1 MPIPQ
6 PSPVGSSRGTR
17 ATAWH
22 RTGAD
27 RVRDEL
33 RDARD
38 RFIASDP
45 GWSRLRLGI
54 RALVAVA
61 TTVLLMAGLAT
72 LLGQPAVLVMLLGA
86 VVAMLMST
94 GIRESRRRT
103 IAQTALAA
111 PVVAVIGVALGV
123 LTAEQRVLGLLTFV
137 VVSFVAVWVRRFGPR
152 WFTLG
157 FLMWQGFFFALF
169 LQPPLSS
176 LPFLLGAVV
185 VSCLWVA
192 LLLLTVL
199 YDDPEQKLRRIV
211 STLRARAR
219 SAISAA
225 VEVLDDPG
233 DKKKIRAMHRN
244 LLQLRE
250 VALLLDGQLADARA
264 IPDGISPTRMRRW
277 TVDVEIGMDEVCGAT
292 LSIAGQRS
300 ALKPQTLQAVKGVL
314 ETLGWEE
321 HRTALKAVNRLE
333 GVDHCHVPAVQRLA
347 SGATFLLDTIN
358 RWDAGQLGDGRGAP
372 VRPGVDRDPDDS
384 VGSGT
389 GPDARDKQET
399 DPLDE
404 DDDFETVVTLIGG
417 NLPGSAALAE
427 KSISRENARWLSPS
441 RMRLTTRQA
450 IQAGVAAGLA
460 ILVGEA
466 ISSARFYWAVIA
478 AFIGFAGTAT
488 SGETLSKGTGRIVGT
503 LTGLAAAV
511 WLANLTHGYPA
522 VAVGL
527 ILLCIFV
534 AFFLQPV
541 FYSGM
546 IFFITVLL
554 GQLYTLLGTFSDELL
569 ALRLVETAAGAAI
582 GILVSLLV
590 LPAHSRATLRMARK
604 AFLAD
609 LGDLLNA
616 CAQCL
621 NGDQPDRDPLA
632 LTVQL
637 DASGR
642 QIVRTQKAVTVGR
655 LFGAD
660 RIALRHRIS
669 VLGTCGAAA
678 RALTGAVSPEYPND
692 ALSRACT
699 ELAAE
704 ARRLGDL
711 PELRHPPALSPGQPD
726 ALDRVEP
733 LLDQVGD
740 DVDVAAALKALRRLS
755 DALGLLSNRQVG
767 RSVDPDTSAG
777 PPT

>member
-1 MPIPQ
+1 M
-6 PSPVGSSRGTR
+6 RG
-17 ATAWH
+17 
-22 RTGAD
+22 
-27 RVRDEL
+27 EL

-45 GWSRLRLGI
+45 GWSRLRLGL

-61 TTVLLMAGLAT
+61 TTLLLMAALAA
-72 LLGQPAVLVMLLGA
+72 LFGQPAVLVMLLGA

-103 IAQTALAA
+103 IAQTALVA
-111 PVVAVIGVALGV
+111 PVVAVIGVTLGV

-157 FLMWQGFFFALF
+157 FLLWQGFFFALF

-185 VSCLWVA
+185 VSCLWVG

-233 DKKKIRAMHRN
+233 DRKKIRAMHRN

-264 IPDGISPTRMRRW
+264 IPDGVAPARMRRW
-277 TVDVEIGMDEVCGAT
+277 TVDVEIAMDEVCGAT

-300 ALKPQTLQAVKGVL
+300 ALEPQTLQAVTRVL
-314 ETLGWEE
+314 QTLGWAE
-321 HRTALKAVNRLE
+321 HRTALKALKELE
-333 GVDHCHVPAVQRLA
+333 GVCYRRVPAVQRLI
-347 SGATFLLDTIN
+347 SGAAFLLDIIN
-358 RWDAGQLGDGRGAP
+358 QWDTGRLSALRGAADRP
-372 VRPGVDRDPDDS
+372 DLDRESPGAVGPETSPGVRHE
-384 VGSGT
+384 
-389 GPDARDKQET
+389 QET

-404 DDDFETVVTLIGG
+404 GDDFETVVTLVSG

-427 KSISRENARWLSPS
+427 KSIGRENARWLSPS

-488 SGETLSKGTGRIVGT
+488 SGETLSKGTGRIAGT

-511 WLANLTHGYPA
+511 WLANVTAGHPA

-527 ILLCIFV
+527 IMLCIFL

-590 LPAHSRATLRMARK
+590 LPAHSRATLRVARK

-609 LGDLLNA
+609 LGDLLEG
-616 CAQCL
+616 CAQSL
-621 NGDQPDRDPLA
+621 NGQQPDRDLLA

-678 RALTGAVSPEYPND
+678 RALAGAVAPEHPNG

-704 ARRLGDL
+704 ARRLGDA
-711 PELRHPPALSPGQPD
+711 PQLRYPPALLPGQPD
-726 ALDRVEP
+726 ALDRVAP
-733 LLDQVGD
+733 LLDQAED
-740 DVDVAAALKALRRLS
+740 DVDVAAALQALRRLS
-755 DALGLLSNRQVG
+755 DALGLLSDRQVG
-767 RSVDPDTSAG
+767 QSTRP
-777 PPT
+777 